1 MARLT
6 SFRSLALTGSNSLA
20 SDAPAI
26 SLSVSDAVGSM
37 IVLAS
42 WMLSAKASAASAP
55 FSSLRPT
62 LIAFVHHDRPSGSTY
77 TTGLFRA

>member
-1 MARLT
+1 MT
-6 SFRSLALTGSNSLA
+6 SFRSLALTGRSSLA
-20 SDAPAI
+20 SDAPAM
-26 SLSVSDAVGSM
+26 SLSVSDAFGSM

-62 LIAFVHHDRPSGSTY
+62 LSAFVNHERPSGST
-77 TTGLFRA
+77 